1 MNDIATWL
9 ADKSP
14 VTRQNAAEAV
24 FEDLRSAILSGR
36 IPISTRLPSEAKLAE
51 RYGVSRPMIREA
63 LRSLQT
69 LGLTRSRTGSGSF
82 VISASPAE
90 PDYGAYSARDLIE
103 ARPFVE
109 VPAAG
114 WAALRRSDEQRAGL
128 LDLCDQM
135 EGCSDPLAWV
145 RHDSAFHA
153 LIAEASGNALFAR
166 IAAEARD
173 ALARQSELVNLSGNR
188 RIASN
193 HEHRRIAEAI
203 ASADE
208 NAARDAMQAH
218 LDAVARTV
226 TRLTDPAQA
235 I

>member
-1 MNDIATWL
+1 MNDIADWL
-9 ADKSP
+9 SDRTP

-36 IPISTRLPSEAKLAE
+36 IAVSTRLPSEAKLAAK
-51 RYGVSRPMIREA
+51 YGVSRPMIREA

-82 VISASPAE
+82 VISASSAE
-90 PDYGAYSARDLIE
+90 PNYGAYSARDLIE

-109 VPAAG
+109 VPSAG
-114 WAALRRSDEQRAGL
+114 WAALRRTEAQRTGL
-128 LDLCDQM
+128 LDLCDRM
-135 EGCSDPLAWV
+135 DACHDPLAWV

-153 LIAEASGNALFAR
+153 LIAAASGNALFAR

-188 RIASN
+188 RIESN

-203 ASADE
+203 ADADQD
-208 NAARDAMQAH
+208 AARAAMQAH
-218 LDAVARTV
+218 LDAVERLV
-226 TRLTDPAQA
+226 TRLTDPQNRP
-235 I
+235 

>member
-1 MNDIATWL
+1 MTDIAGWL
-9 ADKSP
+9 ADRSP

-24 FEDLRSAILSGR
+24 FEDLRTAILSGR
-36 IPISTRLPSEAKLAE
+36 IPVSTRLPSEANLATK
-51 RYGVSRPMIREA
+51 YGVSRPMIREA

-90 PDYGAYSARDLIE
+90 PNYGAYSARDLIE

-114 WAALRRSDEQRAGL
+114 WAALRRSDEQGAAL
-128 LDLCDQM
+128 LDLCNSM
-135 EGCSDPLAWV
+135 ESCRDPLTWV
-145 RHDSAFHA
+145 GYDSAFHA

-193 HEHRRIAEAI
+193 QEHRRIAEAI
-203 ASADE
+203 SEANE
-208 NAARDAMQAH
+208 TAARDAMQAH
-218 LDAVARTV
+218 LDAVEVLV
-226 TRLTDPAQA
+226 TKLTDPARLS
-235 I
+235 

>member
-1 MNDIATWL
+1 MNNIAQWL

-14 VTRQNAAEAV
+14 VARQNAAEAV

-36 IPISTRLPSEAKLAE
+36 IPVSTRLPSEAKLAGK
-51 RYGVSRPMIREA
+51 YGVSRPMVREA

-90 PDYGAYSARDLIE
+90 PNYGAYSARDLIE

-109 VPAAG
+109 IPAAG
-114 WAALRRSDEQRAGL
+114 WAAIRRSEDQRASL
-128 LDLCDQM
+128 LRLCDRM
-135 EGCSDPLAWV
+135 DDCHDPLAWV

-166 IAAEARD
+166 IAAEARE
-173 ALARQSELVNLSGNR
+173 ALAKQSELVNLSGNR
-188 RIASN
+188 RTASN

-203 ASADE
+203 AAADE
-208 NAARDAMQAH
+208 AASREAMQAH
-218 LDAVARTV
+218 LNAVEQLV
-226 TRLTDPAQA
+226 TRLTHPATKG
-235 I
+235 